1 MRANLRDLAEA
12 AAHDPAQAIWDA
24 VGDLGDY
31 EPFHNRLL
39 CATYVPPNKVITRDD
54 GVKVEIHR
62 ADRSLMEERFQGKAA
77 LVLKM
82 GPQAFREDA
91 TTDFGGIVV
100 KPGEWVIFQHSN
112 AYEVFLRDRRKSNEG
127 ISCWLVQDVFI
138 EGRVSDPS
146 LIY

>member
-100 KPGEWVIFQHSN
+100 KPGEWVIFSIAMPTRFSCVTAGN
-112 AYEVFLRDRRKSNEG
+112 PTRVFPAGWCRMCSLRAG
-127 ISCWLVQDVFI
+127 CPIH
-138 EGRVSDPS
+138 P
-146 LIY
+146 